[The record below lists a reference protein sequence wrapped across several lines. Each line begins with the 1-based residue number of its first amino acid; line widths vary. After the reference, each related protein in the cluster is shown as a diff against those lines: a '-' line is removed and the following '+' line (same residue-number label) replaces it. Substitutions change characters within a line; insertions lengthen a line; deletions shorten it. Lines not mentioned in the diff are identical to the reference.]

1 MVANP
6 TQPIWQ
12 WNIKGDQFKAIPMAL
27 LPFQL
32 FQTSYRAMGAPSL
45 CSYRAALKPYHGF
58 GLYDMR
64 PIAQF
69 KAIPMALMRLA
80 NA

>member
-27 LPFQL
+27 I
-32 FQTSYRAMGAPSL
+32 Y
-45 CSYRAALKPYHGF
+45 
-58 GLYDMR
+58 
-64 PIAQF
+64 
-69 KAIPMALMRLA
+69 LM
-80 NA
+80 